1 MKQAIGASGGPGG
14 CHYLITWPVKICT
27 TSSDNRKLIEAGIAI
42 VGTTLVIKHW
52 DTLFG
57 KEKGF
62 FPKLWDKVAG
72 AFTQT
77 GEGEYQGD
85 LSNPLVMLTMF
96 ALLNKLGIG
105 NAWQSEIPPGGEDI
119 KPSTGGMSTGTMIGL
134 GIAGVLALGL
144 IMFFATKK
152 EAK

>member
-14 CHYLITWPVKICT
+14 CHYLITWPFKICT
-27 TSSDNRKLIEAGIAI
+27 TSSDNRKLIGAGIAI

-57 KEKGF
+57 KGGF
-62 FPKLWDKVAG
+62 FPGLWDKVAG

-77 GEGEYQGD
+77 GEGEYRGD
-85 LSNPLVMLTMF
+85 LSNPMTALVMYG
-96 ALLNKLGIG
+96 LLSKLGMG
-105 NAWQSEIPPGGEDI
+105 SSWQSEIPPGGEDI